1 MAVAWPEMT
10 ASLHDFDNDPD
21 LINCL
26 NGVVHL
32 PSATLR
38 GHNPSQR
45 HLKIAPV
52 EYEPHQNCLTFDNFL
67 REIFIKDTEL
77 MSWMQKALGY
87 QLTGH
92 VSEQVFFSAYGLG
105 SNGKSTLYENI
116 IAILGDYAGT
126 MQVETILAGDKSNTR
141 TLEAVG
147 NLSEKRMV
155 IASEVDSSKRLSVE
169 LSNSLLGLIP
179 SQELIFTQD
188 HLSFILSI
196 RLTF

>member
-1 MAVAWPEMT
+1 MT
-10 ASLHDFDNDPD
+10 ASLHNFDNDQD

-32 PSATLR
+32 PSVTLR
-38 GHNPSQR
+38 GHDPSQR

-52 EYEPHQNCLTFDNFL
+52 EYEPHQNCLAFDNFL
-67 REIFIKDTEL
+67 RAIFIKDTEL

-92 VSEQVFFSAYGLG
+92 VSEQVLFSAYGLG
-105 SNGKSTLYENI
+105 SNGKSTLYETI
-116 IAILGDYAGT
+116 IALLGDYAGT
-126 MQVETILAGDKSNTR
+126 MQVDTILAGDKSNTR